1 MEEKKM
7 KTKEMTE
14 AQKKKLNFLKE
25 ARKEAEVQNKKIILT
40 TTEREYLK
48 MKIAQKAKTDQEFK
62 TKVDEMVN
70 KKLEE
75 KKDEDDKN

>member
-25 ARKEAEVQNKKIILT
+25 ARKEAEVQNKKIIF
-40 TTEREYLK
+40 
-48 MKIAQKAKTDQEFK
+48 KI
-62 TKVDEMVN
+62 
-70 KKLEE
+70 
-75 KKDEDDKN
+75 